1 MMEVAR
7 HPEVLRE
14 IQKEIDAV
22 GLYTDQPFQIDDL
35 AQLVYLD
42 QVIKEGMRL
51 WPVAAHGA
59 GRKAE
64 TDYKYKDM
72 VIPKGCSISVYFI
85 IMFRLGIQ
93 NPNAFDPSRWNKDS
107 PDLPALTEMF
117 MPFGLGKR
125 NCPGQSLAMMEM
137 RMILCHF
144 YRYFEFEMV
153 DKGEIQTEYFLT
165 LKPKNSEM
173 R

>member
-1 MMEVAR
+1 MINASVHDSVTQLLFTMFIDSPYPSEGHRLADLYTLLFGGHDTTSNSIVFIMMEVAR

-51 WPVAAHGA
+51 WPVGALGA

-64 TDYKYKDM
+64 IDYEYKDM

-93 NPNAFDPSRWNKDS
+93 VLLKFISL
-107 PDLPALTEMF
+107 DLESHIE
-117 MPFGLGKR
+117 
-125 NCPGQSLAMMEM
+125 N
-137 RMILCHF
+137 
-144 YRYFEFEMV
+144 
-153 DKGEIQTEYFLT
+153 
-165 LKPKNSEM
+165 NSFTD
-173 R
+173 